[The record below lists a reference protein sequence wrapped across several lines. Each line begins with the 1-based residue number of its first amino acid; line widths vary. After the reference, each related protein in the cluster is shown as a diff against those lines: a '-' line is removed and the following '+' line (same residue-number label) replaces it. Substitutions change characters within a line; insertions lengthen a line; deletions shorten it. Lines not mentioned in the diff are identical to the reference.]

1 MLKLLFKTR
10 YSHIKI
16 AYKIVQNI
24 SALPLKIHEF
34 KNKNTEYAMLNW
46 RSLMINLYFLLQVYK
61 HANNSCTTLKKKSF
75 LWTDHGDKDTKV
87 HILKIWIWISP

>member
-61 HANNSCTTLKKKSF
+61 HANNSCTTLKKNLSYELTMATRIQKSTF
-75 LWTDHGDKDTKV
+75 
-87 HILKIWIWISP
+87 